1 MMFSS
6 VALRWLLPRDLLHHV
21 HHEDS
26 MSRSLPQQ
34 TRVVVVGGGIIGCI
48 DAYHLAKQGCRDVLL
63 IEQGRL
69 GAGSTSLAAG
79 LVGGAPQACFRKFI
93 DTSAKLYAALEQET
107 GVATEWQQIGSL
119 VLAQTDARMIQFRR
133 LVPMAQWSGL
143 DVQLITAEE
152 VKQKWPLLETKDLL
166 GAMWLPAEGRV
177 NGKQATLALA
187 RGAQERG
194 ATIAEGVRV
203 MGILRKNGRAVGV
216 ATTQG
221 DVAAEQVVICAGM
234 WSRGLGLDCGATIP
248 VHPVEHPYLVSK
260 TLPGFGGDLAC
271 VRDPDAAI
279 YFRTELG
286 GRIVLGTFPKQS
298 RPCAVD
304 PIPADYCAHMPAGD
318 WDYVADAI
326 KACQHRLPAL
336 ESGSFEKI
344 VNAPVAFTPD
354 TNFILGETPEVAQ
367 LFVGAGFN
375 GHSLAYAGGAG
386 EALAQWVLSG
396 EQPGD
401 MWSVDVRRFG
411 AYQNNRE
418 FLRDRV
424 TETPGLQYRLA
435 WPNYEL
441 ETSRNTRR
449 SPLHDRLL
457 AQGAVF
463 GSKMAIER
471 PIWFARG
478 GTKPANEYSFGRQN
492 WWNCIAE
499 EHRATRENVALFDET
514 SFSKYLLKGRD
525 AVRLL
530 DRLSPNYADVP
541 IGKLTYSGMLNARG
555 GFESDL
561 CFVRLAEDQFYLVS
575 GSAQPTRDVNW
586 VNRHIPADFDASI
599 TDVSHAYSVMGVMG
613 PNSRKLLNEL
623 TDADLS
629 LEAFPFSTAQ
639 WINIARV
646 NVLALRITYV
656 GELGW
661 ELHVRMDQVQSVY
674 EAIQSV
680 AKKFDLTNAGYYS
693 INSLR
698 MEKAYRGWGSD
709 ITAGDTPYEAGLG
722 FMVKLEKP
730 TDFIGKEALRKQQE
744 SGVKRRLA
752 SFIVEDPAAM
762 LWGGERIFR
771 DGKLIGSTT
780 SGYYGFTLGRA
791 LALGYVRHD
800 EAVTPDF
807 ITSGNYTI
815 DFAGKQYPAKAT
827 LKPPYD
833 PKNERIMC

>member
-1 MMFSS
+1 
-6 VALRWLLPRDLLHHV
+6 
-21 HHEDS
+21 
-26 MSRSLPQQ
+26 MSQSLPQQ
-34 TRVVVVGGGIIGCI
+34 TRVVIVGGGIIGCSV
-48 DAYHLAKQGCRDVLL
+48 AYHLAKQGCRDVLVV
-63 IEQGRL
+63 EQGQC
-69 GAGSTSLAAG
+69 GAGSTALAAG
-79 LVGGAPQACFRKFI
+79 LVGGAPQAGWRKFI
-93 DTSAKLYAALEQET
+93 DASAKLYATLEQET
-107 GVATEWQQIGSL
+107 GVATDWRQVGSL
-119 VLAQTDARMIQFRR
+119 VLAQTEARMIQFRR

-143 DVQLITAEE
+143 DVELITADE
-152 VKQKWPLLETKDLL
+152 VRKKWPHLETKDIL
-166 GAMWLPAEGRV
+166 GAMWLRAEGRV
-177 NGKQATLALA
+177 NAQQAALALA
-187 RGAQERG
+187 RGAEQRG
-194 ATIAEGVRV
+194 AKIVQGVRV
-203 MGILRKNGRAVGV
+203 TGVLRKNGRAVGV
-216 ATTQG
+216 ATTHG
-221 DVAAEQVVICAGM
+221 DVAAEEVVICAGM
-234 WSRGLGLDCGATIP
+234 WSRQLGLECGATIP
-248 VHPVEHPYLVSK
+248 VYPVEHPYVVSK
-260 TLPGFGGDLAC
+260 ALPGMGGDLAC

-279 YFRTELG
+279 YFRADDS
-286 GRIVLGTFPKQS
+286 GRIILGTFPKQS
-298 RPCAVD
+298 KPCLVD
-304 PIPADYCAHMPAGD
+304 PIPHDFSGQMLRED
-318 WDYVADAI
+318 WDYVADAV
-326 KACQHRLPAL
+326 KACQHRVPTIAA
-336 ESGSFEKI
+336 GGFEKM

-354 TNFILGETPEVAQ
+354 TNFILGETPELQ
-367 LFVGAGFN
+367 KLFVAAGFN

-386 EALAQWVLSG
+386 DALAQWVLAG
-396 EQPGD
+396 EQPTD
-401 MWSVDVRRFG
+401 LWSVDVRRF
-411 AYQNNRE
+411 ASYQNNRD
-418 FLRDRV
+418 FLRGRV
-424 TETPGLQYRLA
+424 TETPGLQYRMA

-478 GTKPANEYSFGRQN
+478 GAKPPMDYSFGRQN
-492 WWNCIAE
+492 WWSCVAE

-514 SFSKYLLKGRD
+514 SFSKFLLTGRD
-525 AVRLL
+525 AVRVL
-530 DRLSPNYADVP
+530 DQLSPNYTDVP
-541 IGKLTYSGMLNARG
+541 VGKLTYSGMLNTRG

-561 CFVRLAEDQFYLVS
+561 CFVRLSEDQFYLVT
-575 GSAQPTRDVNW
+575 GSAQPTRDMNW
-586 VNRHIPADFDASI
+586 VGRHILPEQDAAI
-599 TDVSHAYSVMGVMG
+599 TDVSHAFAVLGVMG

-639 WINIARV
+639 WISIARA

-661 ELHVRMDQVQSVY
+661 ELHVRMDQIQSVY

-680 AKKFDLTNAGYYS
+680 AKKFDLANAGYYS

-722 FMVKLEKP
+722 FMVKLEKA
-730 TDFIGKEALRKQQE
+730 TDFIGKEALRKQKE

-752 SFIVEDPAAM
+752 SFVVEDPAAM

-791 LALGYVRHD
+791 LALGYVRH
-800 EAVTPDF
+800 EETITPEF
-807 ITSGNYTI
+807 ITSGKYTI
-815 DFAGKQYPAKAT
+815 DFAGKQYPAKA
-827 LKPPYD
+827 LLQPPFD